1 VKWEDVELTH
11 CGTPTYLGVTLDRA
25 LTYKTHCEKTS
36 KKINTR
42 IPTEINGISMG
53 RTTTCITGFSDGT
66 ICYSVGEYACPV
78 WRSSTHAKKIDI
90 ALNTTCRLIT
100 GCLRNTPMDKV
111 YLLAG
116 IPPPPVRRLISS
128 KIERGKQKRDT
139 RHHMYGQN
147 DPTSRLKSRKSFLK
161 VTEELTETPLLS
173 RLNEWKKLITDT
185 NGKRWLKPEERLPSG
200 NNLDWPVWKTLNRLR
215 VGVGQTKEN
224 MRKWGYGEQDITCIC
239 GQEQTTS
246 HLLVC
251 PRGPSPCTQED
262 LMISNKKAV
271 NTAIYWTKEKI

>member
-1 VKWEDVELTH
+1 
-11 CGTPTYLGVTLDRA
+11 
-25 LTYKTHCEKTS
+25 
-36 KKINTR
+36 
-42 IPTEINGISMG
+42 
-53 RTTTCITGFSDGT
+53 
-66 ICYSVGEYACPV
+66 
-78 WRSSTHAKKIDI
+78 
-90 ALNTTCRLIT
+90 
-100 GCLRNTPMDKV
+100 MDKV

-116 IPPPPVRRLISS
+116 IPPPSVRRLISS

-139 RHHMYGQN
+139 RHPMYGQN

-161 VTEELTETPLLS
+161 ITEELTETPLLS

-185 NGKRWLKPEERLPSG
+185 NGKRWLEPAERLPHG

-215 VGVGQTKEN
+215 VGVGRTKEN

-239 GQEQTTS
+239 GQDQTTS

-262 LMISNKKAV
+262 LMIGNKKTV
-271 NTAIYWTKEKI
+271 NTAIYWTKENI